1 MSNGLAILDNI
12 AIWGRLADLLL
23 NIIKHN
29 WTFRRELVKIKSGH
43 LIKALAVYSFCIVTA
58 ISFLILP
65 SDQASVHQKA
75 VIKMALGLILF
86 WIVIGGTLMYIF
98 REPISR
104 PVRNIPLNW
113 KIKFVLFATA
123 LALLEEAVTVT
134 MTNLAPF
141 FGSQIGKAFITA
153 SANYLHTVL
162 FHSVIV
168 FIPMFITWSF
178 LLGRY
183 DFSPNQ
189 VFLLFGLVGSLAE
202 MSMQPSNIFG
212 GFWFFVYGLMVFLP
226 ACSIPPADLRGSR
239 TPKFR
244 HYVLAV
250 VLPLASPIMFLPA
263 APLLKYLYDIMDPV
277 FFVDSPFA

>member
-1 MSNGLAILDNI
+1 M
-12 AIWGRLADLLL
+12 
-23 NIIKHN
+23 
-29 WTFRRELVKIKSGH
+29 KIRSGH
-43 LIKALAVYSFCIVTA
+43 LIKALAVYSFCVITA
-58 ISFLILP
+58 ISFLILS
-65 SDQASVHQKA
+65 SDEADIHQKA
-75 VIKMALGLILF
+75 IIKMALGLVLF
-86 WIVIGGTLMYIF
+86 WIVIGGTLMYLF
-98 REPISR
+98 REPLSR
-104 PVRNIPLNW
+104 TVQNIPLNW
-113 KIKFVLFATA
+113 KIKFVLFAIA
-123 LALLEEAVTVT
+123 LALLEEAVTVS

-141 FGSQIGKAFITA
+141 FGSKIGEAFITA

-183 DFSPNQ
+183 GFNPNQ

-226 ACSIPPADLRGSR
+226 ACSIPPADVRGAR
-239 TPKFR
+239 TPRFR

-250 VLPLASPIMFLPA
+250 VLPLVSPIILLPA
-263 APLLKYLYDIMDPV
+263 APLLKYLYNLMDPV